1 MNPFA
6 LLQHQAALREQCPP
20 PWPAPA
26 GEAPPI
32 HVNAWG
38 AGGEAV
44 LIIHGGVQGGL
55 GGGPR
60 TFAKQRPLVE
70 QGYEL
75 RVVDRP
81 GFGATPSRGP
91 DDMEADAAWISG
103 LLDDRPHLVGHSW
116 GGAGALL
123 AAARRPEAVRS
134 LVLIEPALQ
143 PLLMT
148 APDDPEFAAGK
159 AHAAANVAKLLESRS
174 PAEYGLVFARSLG
187 GAEDDV
193 SELVS
198 ALEADPTRAANLGC
212 ALLHGRMAAPPVM
225 YQAAEAVRGACIPVL
240 VITGGWSAAFDGVGA
255 IAARLTGG
263 RHAVVRSPDHFPQ
276 LSSPD
281 AFNAAV
287 IAFWRSCERRPL

>member
-20 PWPAPA
+20 ARPSPE

-32 HVNAWG
+32 HVNTWG
-38 AGGEAV
+38 AGGEPV

-60 TFAKQRPLVE
+60 TFVKQRPLVNE
-70 QGYEL
+70 GYQL
-75 RVVDRP
+75 RLVDRP

-91 DDMEADAAWISG
+91 DDMEADAVWIAD

-116 GGAGALL
+116 GGAEALL
-123 AAARRPEAVRS
+123 AAARRPQAVRS

-148 APDDPEFAAGK
+148 APDDADLAAGK
-159 AHAAANVAKLLESRS
+159 AHAAANLARLLETGS

-187 GAEDDV
+187 GAEDDI
-193 SELVS
+193 SELVR
-198 ALEADPTRAANLGC
+198 ALEADATRASNLGC
-212 ALLHGRMAAPPVM
+212 ALLHGRMAAPPAM
-225 YQAAEAVRGACIPVL
+225 YQAAVAVRGAGVPVL

-255 IAARLTGG
+255 ITAQLTGG
-263 RHAVVRSPDHFPQ
+263 RHEVVRSPDHFPQ

-281 AFNAAV
+281 AFNTAV
-287 IAFWRSCERRPL
+287 TGFWRAIER

>member
-6 LLQHQAALREQCPP
+6 LLQHQAALRAQCPP
-20 PWPAPA
+20 TRPSLED
-26 GEAPPI
+26 EAAPI

-38 AGGEAV
+38 GAGEPV

-60 TFAKQRPLVE
+60 TFAKQRPLVD
-70 QGYEL
+70 QGYQL
-75 RVVDRP
+75 RLVDRP

-91 DDMEADAAWISG
+91 DDMEADAVWIAD
-103 LLDDRPHLVGHSW
+103 LLDERPHLVGHSW
-116 GGAGALL
+116 GGAEALL
-123 AAARRPEAVRS
+123 AAARRSDAVRS

-148 APDDPEFAAGK
+148 APDDPEFEAGK
-159 AHAAANVAKLLESRS
+159 AHAASNVGRLLESRT

-193 SELVS
+193 SELVH
-198 ALEADPTRAANLGC
+198 ALEVDPTRAANLGC
-212 ALLHGRMAAPPVM
+212 ALLHGRMAPPPAM
-225 YQAAEAVRGACIPVL
+225 YLAAEAVRRAGIPVL
-240 VITGGWSAAFDGVGA
+240 VVTGGWSAAFDGVGA
-255 IAARLTGG
+255 ITARLTGG
-263 RHAVVRSPDHFPQ
+263 RHDIVRSPDHFPQ
-276 LSSPD
+276 LSSPE

-287 IAFWRSCERRPL
+287 SAFWRSCEP